1 MQNNHQMKKAYIILA
16 PGFELL
22 EATAPIDVLERCGVQ
37 VEKVAAHQS
46 LLVPSSHSVFL
57 KADTLLQ
64 EQADVDRILSD
75 ADMVILP
82 GGYPGYEN
90 LSKNSLVGAILAGME
105 SSGRKIAAI
114 CGAPS
119 ALAVFGIAGNSKIT
133 CHSSVKELMA
143 SRENGQ
149 PAYFY
154 TGNEVEK
161 DGNLTT
167 GRGAGVS
174 LQFAFACAS
183 ELVPE
188 DMIAEVKRKM
198 EISS

>member
-90 LSKNSLVGAILAGME
+90 LSRNSLVGAILAGME
-105 SSGRKIAAI
+105 SGDVIHALRLATAAG
-114 CGAPS
+114 GAT
-119 ALAVFGIAGNSKIT
+119 VFGEGLAKRSEIDRLY
-133 CHSSVKELMA
+133 E
-143 SRENGQ
+143 
-149 PAYFY
+149 
-154 TGNEVEK
+154 
-161 DGNLTT
+161 
-167 GRGAGVS
+167 S
-174 LQFAFACAS
+174 LS
-183 ELVPE
+183 
-188 DMIAEVKRKM
+188 
-198 EISS
+198 